1 MKGNKKVIKIFAH
14 SCTSSLE
21 SIVNIWLNDNLDKIN
36 IRDIR
41 FSVCSDGMK
50 YVFITYIKEE

>member
-1 MKGNKKVIKIFAH
+1 MIKIFAH

-50 YVFITYIKEE
+50 YVFITYIKEI